1 MFAEI
6 IGQTGAL
13 AAVLIIDIVLAGD
26 NAIVVGLAAG
36 GLAPEQRRIA
46 IVVGVAAAT
55 VLRIVFALV
64 TMDLLEIIGLTLAGG
79 LLLLWV
85 AWKMYRELRR
95 KRAPAVAGEPAPEAV
110 PRKTLTQAVTQIVVA
125 DLSMSLDNVIAVAG
139 VAQTQAAPWVL
150 VVGLVFSVALMGAA
164 ATAIARLLDRYA
176 WIAWVGLAIITVVA
190 LRMIWEGSEQIL
202 AQ

>member
-95 KRAPAVAGEPAPEAV
+95 KRAPAVAGEPTPEAV

>member
-1 MFAEI
+1 MIDWLIQNFLPLI
-6 IGQTGAL
+6 N
-13 AAVLIIDIVLAGD
+13 VVIIDVVLAGD

-95 KRAPAVAGEPAPEAV
+95 KRAPAVAGEPTPEAV